1 MWLFLLLFNLGLYP
15 KTLVVT
21 ETDTARDVVVCE
33 DYNGNVWEFEGV
45 EDWETGDIVSAI
57 MDSKG
62 TEEVHDDEFVVCRY
76 GGNVFARKEWQDD
89 GSDME

>member
-21 ETDTARDVVVCE
+21 ETDAARDIVVCE
-33 DYNGNVWEFEGV
+33 DYNENVWEFEGV
-45 EDWETGDIVSAI
+45 EDWETGDIVSAV

-62 TEEVHDDEFVVCRY
+62 TEEVYDDEFVVCRY
-76 GGNVFARKEWQDD
+76 GGNVFAKGKEWQDD
-89 GSDME
+89 